1 MYLRL
6 ADIFQLANRQDCLL
20 DYRFHA
26 GGIIGTK
33 MSEMRQRIR
42 FHCFNAERRNAQQAE
57 ISFADFCL
65 LGNAKGGWW
74 NLRQRVEDHS
84 RVRYHAAIADLLGG
98 QRGCHRV
105 YGDNHLAMVCITAA
119 TS

>member
-6 ADIFQLANRQDCLL
+6 AEIFQLANHQDYLL

-57 ISFADFCL
+57 ISFAGFCL

-84 RVRYHAAIADLLGG
+84 RVRYHAAIADLLDG